1 MHLPRR
7 FRARRPAQYIGL
19 RAGVRNPAWI
29 IGAMTKAL
37 VVTSSF
43 LPGHGGIE
51 SFLAQLMAELRPQCA
66 VLAPGRRDGKAV
78 PGDLGYPAIG
88 YPGSMLIPTRKVAGK
103 ITELA
108 DRHDTDRV
116 LFGTPWPLALL
127 GPRLA
132 RAGLKYA
139 VIVHGAELLVPS
151 AIPVVRARLGRAL
164 AGADLLLAVS
174 HFTARNV
181 RQLVERHATTVPP
194 IEILRPRVD
203 LDRFH
208 PDADATGVRRKLGID
223 ERARV
228 VLAFG
233 RLVRRKGVHRLIHAM
248 PEIRRNA
255 QDAVL
260 VVAGTGPRERSLHSL
275 ARRINSRVLFTG
287 RVDDADTPSLYATAD
302 VFALPVADR
311 FFGLDVEGLG
321 VVLLEASACE
331 TPCVTGRSGGTP
343 EAVINERTGF
353 VVNGRDVGQ
362 LVDRIT
368 FLLEEPERAQAM
380 GRAARRHVETEFS
393 RRSLPAKLI
402 EWLG

>member
-1 MHLPRR
+1 
-7 FRARRPAQYIGL
+7 
-19 RAGVRNPAWI
+19 
-29 IGAMTKAL
+29 MTKAL

-66 VLAPGRRDGKAV
+66 VLAPARRDGKAV
-78 PGDLGYPAIG
+78 PGDLGYPVIG
-88 YPGSMLIPTRKVAGK
+88 YPGSMLVPTRKVADK
-103 ITELA
+103 VAELA
-108 DRHDTDRV
+108 NRYDTDRV
-116 LFGTPWPLALL
+116 LFGTPWPLSLL

-132 RAGLKYA
+132 RAGLRYA

-151 AIPVVRARLGRAL
+151 AVPVVRARLGRAL
-164 AGADLLLAVS
+164 AGADLLLPVS

-181 RQLVERHATTVPP
+181 QQLIGRHASTVPP

-208 PDADATGVRRKLGID
+208 PDADATAVRRKLGID
-223 ERARV
+223 EGARV

-233 RLVRRKGVHRLIHAM
+233 RLVRRKGVHRLVHAM
-248 PEIRRNA
+248 PEVRRHA
-255 QDAVL
+255 GDAVL

-275 ARRINSRVLFTG
+275 ARRTHSQVVFTG
-287 RVDDADTPSLYATAD
+287 RVDDADTPALYATAD

-353 VVNGRDVGQ
+353 VVDGRQVGQ
-362 LVDRIT
+362 LVDRIS
-368 FLLEEPERAQAM
+368 LLLKEPARAQEM
-380 GRAARRHVETEFS
+380 GRAARRHVATEFS